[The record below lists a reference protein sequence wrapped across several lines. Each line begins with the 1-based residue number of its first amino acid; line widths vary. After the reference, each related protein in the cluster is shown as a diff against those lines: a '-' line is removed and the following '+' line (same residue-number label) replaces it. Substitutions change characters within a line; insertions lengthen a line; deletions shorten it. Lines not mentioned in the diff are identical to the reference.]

1 MNKVLLKKIVDA
13 LGAVL
18 AFVMLLITK
27 VGVSL
32 TVGNETSNPV
42 YKGFFEFLSDAKK
55 VDVFGFARVMM
66 WIGFILVIACMA
78 YFIAILVLHF
88 LNQHKL
94 IGKLKNITKVVEFV
108 LIGAVFVVLI
118 AGFDKE
124 TSALGNMTQ
133 NITLFGFPW
142 ALALVFS
149 AVPFA
154 SKYFIK
160 Y

>member
-1 MNKVLLKKIVDA
+1 MNKVLLKKVVDA
-13 LGAVL
+13 AGAVL

-27 VGVSL
+27 VGISL
-32 TVGNETSNPV
+32 TAGGETSNPF

-55 VDVFGFARVMM
+55 VDVYGFARVMM
-66 WIGFILVIACMA
+66 WIGFIVVTVCMI
-78 YFIAILVLHF
+78 YFVAILVLHF

-94 IGKLKNITKVVEFV
+94 IGKLKNITKIVEFV
-108 LIGAVFVVLI
+108 LIGAVFVVLL
-118 AGFDKE
+118 AGLDKE